1 MRYAADAAEV
11 PRAQAIVH
19 RTGHALAD
27 LIGLLAAI
35 QRDDVAA
42 VQQQLFRLPAHIPGE
57 QHVKVSGGSQDG
69 AVFSALLNSKSFQGV
84 VRSAVLDVLRSPE
97 GQELLRQAVRKEL
110 GK

>member
-1 MRYAADAAEV
+1 MYGIEIDVCRGGRLCPPGWMTRMLGRRSVEAGFYPARGRGKAPPLRIINAFFALLRHAADAAEV

-42 VQQQLFRLPAHIPGE
+42 AQ
-57 QHVKVSGGSQDG
+57 
-69 AVFSALLNSKSFQGV
+69 
-84 VRSAVLDVLRSPE
+84 
-97 GQELLRQAVRKEL
+97 
-110 GK
+110 